1 MSIGLSSV
9 KKKTRENLTKDI
21 TKYLEQGG
29 KITHAPYGPN
39 KSKIAFNYSSTALG
53 TQYKNVLKTNK

>member
-39 KSKIAFNYSSTALG
+39 KSKAAFNYSSTG

>member
-21 TKYLEQGG
+21 TQYLKQGG
-29 KITHAPYGPN
+29 KITHVPYGPTN
-39 KSKIAFNYSSTALG
+39 VKVAFNYSSTALG

>member
-9 KKKTRENLTKDI
+9 KKDIRKNLNADI
-21 TKYLEQGG
+21 KQYLDQGG

-39 KSKIAFNYSSTALG
+39 KSKATFNYSSTG

>member
-39 KSKIAFNYSSTALG
+39 KSKVAFNYSSTALG